1 MVLAAW
7 GLFAL
12 TVGALHLWIVPRIN
26 DWRPELESWAT
37 RAVGVPV
44 KVGAIRAR
52 TAVAGDGGSAGFLP
66 SPVPAFELTDVR
78 LFDPA
83 GREALH
89 LPSVQAAVSVPS
101 LWRLGFE
108 QLVIASPVLDV
119 RRTAEGALDNGIAVA
134 TNLAIMEDRTLV
146 HGPLEL
152 LFTAD
157 EERGLK
163 GAGKLDPALLTGR
176 GRFVEIPRAVH
187 TLHEDNPE
195 AVLAALKDFLE
206 F

>member
-1 MVLAAW
+1 MNQSPAPLASATRIPKTLTVTARLLLWMVLAAW

-66 SPVPAFELTDVR
+66 SLVPAFELTDVR

-89 LPSVQAAVSVPS
+89 LPRVQAA
-101 LWRLGFE
+101 G
-108 QLVIASPVLDV
+108 
-119 RRTAEGALDNGIAVA
+119 
-134 TNLAIMEDRTLV
+134 
-146 HGPLEL
+146 
-152 LFTAD
+152 
-157 EERGLK
+157 
-163 GAGKLDPALLTGR
+163 
-176 GRFVEIPRAVH
+176 
-187 TLHEDNPE
+187 
-195 AVLAALKDFLE
+195 
-206 F
+206 